1 MKKNYS
7 LEILIISV
15 FTLTVTFLW
24 IYLSVYKVFKKSER
38 PILKPNEI
46 QLLVPK
52 LDDAVFS
59 ELKKRK
65 TQLP

>member
-24 IYLSVYKVFKKSER
+24 VYLSVYKVLGRNER
-38 PILKPNEI
+38 PTVKPKKIEV
-46 QLLVPK
+46 LVPR
-52 LDDAVFS
+52 LDEAVFS
-59 ELKKRK
+59 ELKKRRM
-65 TQLP
+65 

>member
-15 FTLTVTFLW
+15 LTLTVTFLW
-24 IYLSVYKVFKKSER
+24 VYLSIHKILKKTDQ
-38 PILKPNEI
+38 PILKPKETE
-46 QLLVPK
+46 LLVPK
-52 LDDAVFS
+52 LDSEIFV

-65 TQLP
+65 I